1 MYICNMLLNVMLFS
15 SQLSR
20 LLWNMYDYY
29 VRGRGD
35 TGTSLWSG
43 ILAYVPTWAYFVF
56 EMYHDSNWFA
66 IIIILAN
73 WLSNEL

>member
-1 MYICNMLLNVMLFS
+1 MLLNVMLFS

-43 ILAYVPTWAYFVF
+43 
-56 EMYHDSNWFA
+56 MYHDSNWFA

-73 WLSNEL
+73 WLSNKLKYHVFEK